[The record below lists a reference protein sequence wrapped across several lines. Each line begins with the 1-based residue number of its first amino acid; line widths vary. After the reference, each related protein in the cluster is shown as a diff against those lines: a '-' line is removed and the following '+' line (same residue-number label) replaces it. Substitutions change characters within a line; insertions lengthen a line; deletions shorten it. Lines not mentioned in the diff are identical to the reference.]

1 MVFVWFGIFFLS
13 FLCLHTNLWHVL
25 FVSLVAGWITGG
37 CWREDDWCLLPV
49 TCQFLQPSGNS
60 SSSCG
65 FCCLYLKTQQYF
77 AIVGQWMWKQSQ
89 RNLRTNSEHYSFA
102 NFVCLFSMHV
112 LLLPCQDF
120 LPARSGLLVSVN
132 MCTLSTQLMS
142 VCLSVSDWPEQAQ
155 VPTRWFWCL
164 FQALQLN
171 YSPSPYIESFSYMYV
186 FEYADDS
193 ISFLF
198 PNDSWTA

>member
-102 NFVCLFSMHV
+102 NFICFPCMFYCFPVKTSCQLEVASLCQSICAHY
-112 LLLPCQDF
+112 LL
-120 LPARSGLLVSVN
+120 S
-132 MCTLSTQLMS
+132 
-142 VCLSVSDWPEQAQ
+142 
-155 VPTRWFWCL
+155 WCL
-164 FQALQLN
+164 FVCLCVTGLSKLRCPPGGFDAYFKLYN
-171 YSPSPYIESFSYMYV
+171 
-186 FEYADDS
+186 
-193 ISFLF
+193 
-198 PNDSWTA
+198 